1 MKSVIGV
8 VTTQCIKE
16 GKGEAF
22 RRMVSFAVSLQA

>member
-8 VTTQCIKE
+8 VTTQCVKE

-22 RRMVSFAVSLQA
+22 KRMISFALSLWA